1 MASDLHRTA
10 TTTYLCCV
18 PTLEESAG
26 AGRVGLAGANIQS
39 FYIFA
44 RQLRDIKYNC
54 ILWYPILITMKKYNA
69 FAFILLSSFF
79 FSCDNGKKNEENLFS
94 LDTTDLK
101 EVYQPNESLGLGIK
115 NAENK
120 PVDSIVFYINN
131 KIVGRVKGIE
141 KFAFALKEQKLGY
154 QNIKALVYSE
164 GNTNEVTGRIEVVS
178 DVQPKLLNYKILNT
192 YPHDSKAYT
201 QGLEFYRDT
210 LIESTGNGAGN
221 GTGLRGISSLRK
233 TDYKTG
239 KVYKIVELP
248 QNVFAEGTTVLN
260 NKVYQ
265 LTYQNNEAYVYNAD
279 TFKKEKTF
287 PYFKQM
293 EGWGLS
299 NDGKNLLM
307 SDGTEKIW
315 FVNPADFKEVDYINV
330 YTAGSKIKA
339 VNEMEWIDG
348 KIYANIYTKD
358 AIAIIDPKNGAVEA
372 IVNLSDLK
380 SKVTAHP
387 DLDVLN
393 GIAYNP
399 KTKTIFVTG
408 KNWDKMF
415 EIKIEN

>member
-1 MASDLHRTA
+1 
-10 TTTYLCCV
+10 
-18 PTLEESAG
+18 
-26 AGRVGLAGANIQS
+26 
-39 FYIFA
+39 
-44 RQLRDIKYNC
+44 
-54 ILWYPILITMKKYNA
+54 MKNYNA
-69 FAFILLSSFF
+69 LAFILLSSFF
-79 FSCDNGKKNEENLFS
+79 FSCDKEKNNEKILFS
-94 LDTTDLK
+94 IDTTGLK
-101 EVYQPNESLGLGIK
+101 EVYQPQETLPLGIT
-115 NAENK
+115 NIENK
-120 PVDSIVFYINN
+120 AIDSVIYYVND
-131 KIVGRVKGIE
+131 KKVGAVKGNG
-141 KFAFALKEQKLGY
+141 KFSFALKDQKLGY
-154 QNIKALVYSE
+154 QNIKALVYFE
-164 GNTNEVTGRIEVVS
+164 GENNEATGRVELVS
-178 DVQPKLLNYKILNT
+178 AIQPKLLDYKIINT
-192 YPHDSKAYT
+192 YPHDIKAYT

-248 QNVFAEGTTVLN
+248 QTVFGEGATVLN

-287 PYFKQM
+287 PYFKPQM
-293 EGWGLS
+293 EGWELS

-348 KIYANIYTKD
+348 KIFANIYTKD

-372 IVNLSDLK
+372 IINLTDLK

-415 EIKIEN
+415 EIKVAN